1 MQVTRLLALGAT
13 AWLALLIVAPILP
26 VPLAAALYALGSQIC
41 HQRPDRSFHLFSAQL
56 PVCAR
61 CLGLYAGA
69 GVGSLLALGARVRS
83 RLEALSPRLLL
94 IGGAIPTALTLLL
107 EWSGAWGASNGAR
120 AAAGL
125 PFGCVVALVVAQG
138 AATLHYGGC
147 APRRPIA
154 SSRPPTPI

>member
-1 MQVTRLLALGAT
+1 VLLLVALAAS
-13 AWLALLIVAPILP
+13 AWLALLLLAPLVP
-26 VPLAAALYALGSQIC
+26 APLAAALYAVGAQIC
-41 HQRPDRSFHLFSAQL
+41 HQRPERSFHLFAAQL

-69 GVGSLLALGARVRS
+69 AFGSTIALASAVRS
-83 RLEALSPRLLL
+83 RITAWSPRMLLVAASL
-94 IGGAIPTALTLLL
+94 PTVVTLLA
-107 EWSGAWGASNGAR
+107 EWSGMWGGSNAVR

-125 PFGCVVALVVAQG
+125 PLGCAVAFVVAQA

-154 SSRPPTPI
+154 HNRPPTPI